1 MSDSSLNL
9 YSAKLRIHLIGV
21 AGSGM
26 SGLARLLLEMGHVVS
41 GSDKIHNTE
50 VAKLIKLGLIFSSP
64 HYANALDIDPE
75 KELGES
81 NRPVELVVHS
91 AAIRETNP
99 IMVEARKRGLICWPR
114 AQCLS
119 KIINHQNTTVVAGTH
134 GKTTTT
140 TMLSHTFK
148 QGLKQPNYYVGAETP
163 VLGESSAFSGAD
175 KPWLVE
181 GDESDG
187 TLALY
192 ETQWLVA
199 LNLELEHL
207 DFYRDETH
215 LKEVFG
221 TALNK
226 AQKGVIYC
234 AQSPLLVSLINELEL
249 NAISYGFADTVPS
262 ANYLAKNLKEI
273 GSQVFFNVEE
283 FGEDVGEFD
292 LSIPGR
298 HNVLNALATI
308 ALSRAQGLSWQVIKE
323 ALASFSGAKRRF
335 DKRYA
340 SDRFTWIDDY
350 AHHPSEIEA
359 TLKTAKSTQKGAL
372 HIAFQPHRYTRTQ
385 AFMQEFAEVLSIADA
400 IYILPIYAASED
412 PIDGVSHESLAELIR
427 VNGHG
432 QVTCFDD
439 FKSAQLA
446 IGNKLKSGETL
457 LTLGAGNIHQIGA
470 WLSKDWEQL
479 EYLQQDIDLAE
490 LSIKLY
496 EPMTKHTTLLIGGCA
511 QFWIEPQSKQAF
523 AKVVARIH
531 QVGIA
536 LHVVGRGSNLLVKD
550 GGIKGATISLAKGEF
565 IQLAIQGLEMTV
577 GAGVRLKKIANTA
590 KAKGLVGFEWMEGVP
605 GQLGGSL
612 RMNAGAMGREMFDHV
627 VSITLL
633 TQEGEIKTLLKEE
646 FDYGYR
652 SVGSLAYNYVL
663 EAVLEADYVAQSIQ
677 DEQKIINLHQES
689 RKKRLET
696 QPIAASGG
704 CSFKNPESIPAG
716 KLIDELGM
724 KGCKVGQAQVSD
736 EHGNFIVNRGGA
748 TAQDVLGLI
757 EKIRE
762 QASSQ
767 KEIRLNLELQVIG
780 DDEVM
785 F

>member
-1 MSDSSLNL
+1 VLSTSFNL
-9 YSAKLRIHLIGV
+9 YTSKLRIHLIGV

-41 GSDKIHNTE
+41 GSDKIHNSE

-64 HYANALDIDPE
+64 HSASALDADLE
-75 KELGES
+75 QEAGEL

-99 IMVEARKRGLICWPR
+99 IVAEARKRNLTCWCR
-114 AQCLS
+114 AECLS
-119 KIINHQNTTVVAGTH
+119 QIINNQNTIVVAGTH

-163 VLGESSAFSGAD
+163 VLGESSHYTAAD
-175 KPWLVE
+175 KLWLVE

-192 ETQWLVA
+192 QTNWLVA

-207 DFYRDETH
+207 DFYRDEAH
-215 LKEVFG
+215 LKQVFG
-221 TALNK
+221 AAL
-226 AQKGVIYC
+226 AQAKQGVIYC
-234 AQSPLLVSLINELEL
+234 NESPLLSSLVADLAL
-249 NAISYGFADTVPS
+249 SRAISYGFKEAD
-262 ANYLAKNLKEI
+262 YMAKDLKEI
-273 GSQVFFNVEE
+273 GSQVFFSVEE
-283 FGEDVGEFD
+283 YGENVGEFD

-340 SDRFTWIDDY
+340 SERFVWIDDY

-359 TLKTAKSTQKGAL
+359 TLNTARATQQGPL
-372 HIAFQPHRYTRTQ
+372 HVAFQPHRYSRTQ
-385 AFMQEFAEVLSIADA
+385 AFMQEFAKVLALADY

-412 PIDGVSHESLAELIR
+412 PIEGVSHESLAALIR
-427 VNGHG
+427 ANGHN
-432 QVTCFDD
+432 QVSCFEN

-446 IGNKLKSGETL
+446 IGRGLQAGDTL
-457 LTLGAGNIHQIGA
+457 LTLGAGNIHQIGT
-470 WLSKDWEQL
+470 WISKDWEQV
-479 EYLQQDIDLAE
+479 EYLYQGINQEE

-496 EPMTKHTTLLIGGCA
+496 EPMSKHTTLLIGGCS
-511 QFWIEPQSKQAF
+511 QFWIEPVTIDAF
-523 AKVVARIH
+523 AKVVAKIH

-536 LHVVGRGSNLLVKD
+536 LHLVGRGSNLLVKD
-550 GGIKGATISLAKGEF
+550 GGIRGAVISLAKGDFTKLET
-565 IQLAIQGLEMTV
+565 QGLQMRV
-577 GAGVRLKKIANTA
+577 GAGVRLKKIANAA

-627 VSITLL
+627 ISVTVL
-633 TQEGEIKTLLKEE
+633 TQEGEIKTLLKQE
-646 FDYGYR
+646 FDYSYR
-652 SVGSLAYNYVL
+652 SVSSLAYNHVL
-663 EAVLEADYVAQSIQ
+663 EAVLEADYLAQTAE
-677 DEQKIINLHQES
+677 DKQKIADAHTES

-724 KGCKVGQAQVSD
+724 KGWSVGQAQVSD

-748 TAQDVLGLI
+748 TAQDVLELI
-757 EKIRE
+757 GKIRAE
-762 QASSQ
+762 SEMKRGINLS
-767 KEIRLNLELQVIG
+767 LELQVIG

-785 F
+785 Y